1 MIRSL
6 ISEIK
11 EFKKPSILASLF
23 MVFEVMFEIS
33 IPFVMASLLDQGV
46 QQRNMN
52 NILFYGGLM
61 LVCAFL
67 SLFCG
72 MQSARYGA
80 YASAGFAKNL
90 RRDIFKKVQTFS
102 FENIDQFSSG
112 GLVTRMM
119 TDVTNVQ
126 NAYQMVIRICVRA
139 PLNLMFHDQCGNGHD
154 LCLCDHL
161 FGSCLKHHH
170 EDCLSALHRS
180 I

>member
-90 RRDIFKKVQTFS
+90 RRAIFKKVQTFS

-126 NAYQMVIRICVRA
+126 NAYAQPASCSCLAQNSVYA
-139 PLNLMFHDQCGNGHD
+139 FF
-154 LCLCDHL
+154 LCDVQAA
-161 FGSCLKHHH
+161 FGAFHRIEKQP
-170 EDCLSALHRS
+170 ALAECQTD
-180 I
+180 

>member
-61 LVCAFL
+61 LVCAFC

-90 RRDIFKKVQTFS
+90 RRAIFKKVQTFS

-119 TDVTNVQ
+119 TDVTKWS
-126 NAYQMVIRICVRA
+126 
-139 PLNLMFHDQCGNGHD
+139 
-154 LCLCDHL
+154 
-161 FGSCLKHHH
+161 FGSVFG
-170 EDCLSALHRS
+170 HRS

>member
-61 LVCAFL
+61 LVCAFPVSYTHLDVYKRQIFPIGYLL
-67 SLFCG
+67 SQDLPSDLWKTDSPQCQCQG
-72 MQSARYGA
+72 SA
-80 YASAGFAKNL
+80 
-90 RRDIFKKVQTFS
+90 
-102 FENIDQFSSG
+102 
-112 GLVTRMM
+112 
-119 TDVTNVQ
+119 
-126 NAYQMVIRICVRA
+126 
-139 PLNLMFHDQCGNGHD
+139 
-154 LCLCDHL
+154 
-161 FGSCLKHHH
+161 
-170 EDCLSALHRS
+170 
-180 I
+180 

>member
-11 EFKKPSILASLF
+11 EFKNHRFWLPCSWSLKSCLRF
-23 MVFEVMFEIS
+23 RFPLSWRVF
-33 IPFVMASLLDQGV
+33 LDQGV

-61 LVCAFL
+61 LVCAFC
-67 SLFCG
+67 SLFVGCSLPVMAPMHRLVLLKPSSG
-72 MQSARYGA
+72 HFQ
-80 YASAGFAKNL
+80 
-90 RRDIFKKVQTFS
+90 KVQTFS

-139 PLNLMFHDQCGNGHD
+139 PLN
-154 LCLCDHL
+154 
-161 FGSCLKHHH
+161 
-170 EDCLSALHRS
+170 
-180 I
+180 